1 MNEIQATQADRLRQL
16 HGEIIGAARML
27 LDKAIEAGKILR
39 DVKAYLAHGEFTTWV
54 ETNAGFNIRTAQRY
68 MKIYENRE
76 QLKNDSVSL
85 LTDAHKM
92 LTAPKEEQKIR
103 INGLPLDEVLRIAA
117 LDERQ
122 KKLNEK
128 IIALQQEWDL
138 LKDSNSISEVAD
150 FYYRAKDA
158 HSEATAF
165 TIDAEMNLGRV
176 LNELKKLFPMK
187 EDAKE
192 VLSFCKL
199 IDGCIEDGLTAE
211 DIRQCGGE
219 DYQVEFYEEYKA
231 MGMSHKWAAETLSL
245 VQ

>member
-39 DVKAYLAHGEFTTWV
+39 DVKAYLAHGEFTEWV

-92 LTAPKEEQKIR
+92 LTAPKEEREIR

-122 KKLNEK
+122 KKL
-128 IIALQQEWDL
+128 D
-138 LKDSNSISEVAD
+138 
-150 FYYRAKDA
+150 
-158 HSEATAF
+158 
-165 TIDAEMNLGRV
+165 
-176 LNELKKLFPMK
+176 
-187 EDAKE
+187 
-192 VLSFCKL
+192 
-199 IDGCIEDGLTAE
+199 
-211 DIRQCGGE
+211 
-219 DYQVEFYEEYKA
+219 
-231 MGMSHKWAAETLSL
+231 
-245 VQ
+245 